1 MLGNIY
7 NLVLFQPLLNALIF
21 IYNIIPIK
29 DLGWSIIIIT
39 ILIRL
44 ILYPLSKSSIESQ
57 KKLQVLKPKMDELK
71 SKHGDNKEA
80 YGRAVMELYKQ
91 EKINPASSCLPL
103 LIQLPILIAVYQ
115 VFRNG
120 LGHTN
125 FEMLYPFVADPG
137 SINNVFLGL
146 IDLSL
151 PNTVLAILAGLF
163 QYWQAKMVMDVK
175 GKEDKVV
182 EVKKENSGNPLDISS
197 AMTKQMVYFMPIFT
211 VFIGFSLPSG
221 LVLYWAVTT
230 LLTIVQQ
237 YVVFGKKN
245 SKSI

>member
-7 NLVLFQPLLNALIF
+7 NLVLFQPLLNVLIF
-21 IYNIIPIK
+21 LYNIIPVK

-39 ILIRL
+39 ILIRV

-57 KKLQVLKPKMDELK
+57 KKLQLLKPKMDELK
-71 SKHGDNKEA
+71 KKHGDNKET

-125 FEMLYPFVADPG
+125 FELLYSFVSDPG
-137 SINNVFLGL
+137 TINYLFLGL
-146 IDLSL
+146 IDLAQ

-163 QYWQAKMVMDVK
+163 QYWQAKMIMQLK
-175 GKEDKVV
+175 GKEDEK
-182 EVKKENSGNPLDISS
+182 EPKENSGSPLNITN
-197 AMTKQMVYFMPIFT
+197 AMTKQMMYFMPIFT
-211 VFIGFSLPSG
+211 FFIGLSLPSG
-221 LVLYWAVTT
+221 LVLYWAITT
-230 LLTIVQQ
+230 VLTILQQ
-237 YVVFGKKN
+237 YLVFGKKEI
-245 SKSI
+245 KA